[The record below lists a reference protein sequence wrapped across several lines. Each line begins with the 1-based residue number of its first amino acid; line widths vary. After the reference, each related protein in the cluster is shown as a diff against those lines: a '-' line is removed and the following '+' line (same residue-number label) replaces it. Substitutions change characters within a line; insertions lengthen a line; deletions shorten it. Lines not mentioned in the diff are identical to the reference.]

1 MGVQGNGLISH
12 HNQIIGLGYRIVDS
26 NLSPRNRELLI
37 VAALLALGLLTR
49 FFGIDH
55 QSIWIDEGSTFYFSH
70 YTWDQ
75 FATPTNPTLQ
85 SIT

>member
-1 MGVQGNGLISH
+1 M
-12 HNQIIGLGYRIVDS
+12 DS

-75 FATPTNPTLQ
+75 FATADEPNPPIYYMMEGLFLHPKAGKRMFWAT
-85 SIT
+85 I